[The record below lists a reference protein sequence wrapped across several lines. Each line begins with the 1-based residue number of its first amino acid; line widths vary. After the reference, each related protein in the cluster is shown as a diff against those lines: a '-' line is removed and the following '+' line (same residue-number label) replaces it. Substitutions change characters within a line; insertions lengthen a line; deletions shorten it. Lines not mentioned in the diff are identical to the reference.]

1 MTNEI
6 DKVTVNSAIY
16 ALRELKKSFRGF
28 DWGNQT
34 HASQNALIRAI
45 TLAIDHGDTLNE
57 ARKKAKAR

>member
-16 ALRELKKSFRGF
+16 ALRELKKSFCGF

-45 TLAIDHGDTLNE
+45 SLAIDHGDTLNE
-57 ARKKAKAR
+57 ARKKAKTR